1 MSTDTMAFWKKTG
14 DLIDQNID
22 LILNYRQSGHPG
34 GSRSKVPAF
43 VSLLLGGAM
52 RWDIRHPEKRFADRF
67 VLGAGHTVPM
77 VYATLAVLNEALR
90 LKYEQTKDDRYKPG
104 NPDFTLHWEDLVGF
118 RLRDQLSGHAEAS
131 GKTQFLKFNTGPS
144 GHGIGAAAGQALAL
158 KRAKAKGVRVFLIEG
173 EGGLTPG
180 ATHEIAN
187 SAWGLA
193 LDNFYVIVDWND
205 YGIDAHKTSDVVYGG
220 PKEWFES
227 HGWQAFNAGSGE
239 DWNGLSQTFLEMVS
253 GENKQKVP
261 RMAWFTSRKGRGYLK
276 YDNDS
281 HGAPHKMNSELFWKT
296 KKEFADTYGVEFVN
310 FGGQAPSE
318 QEKLVEEFRAN
329 LKVVAKT
336 LAADQQ
342 LVDYLADR
350 LVDLG
355 ESVPDGIPG
364 CVINGSG
371 PSPFEDET
379 LYDFRNYPETLYAK
393 PGETVPNRKA
403 LADWGAWINY
413 YGHKK
418 YNRPLFVVS
427 SADLA
432 GSTNISGFAEKYEDF
447 PGYGWYERVGT
458 EDGALLP
465 QGITEFGNAAIMVGQ
480 ASVNM
485 SADPYHHYDGFWGA
499 SSTYGSFS
507 YLVYG
512 MLRLYSQMDQDT
524 EIKVGKVIYVAG
536 HSGPETADDSRTHF
550 GIFSPGVTQLFPEG
564 SVINLYPWEYN
575 EVPVLLAA
583 ALKLEKPSVIA
594 LHLTR
599 PAVEIPDREAIG
611 MDSHFEA
618 ARGAYIVRDFTDG
631 VAKNGTL
638 YVQGTSAMANLIKI
652 LPEIE
657 KREYN
662 MKIVYVT
669 SPQLFSLQ
677 SSTYRKRILTDYD
690 KVHSTLVTTSAKKLM
705 PEFTFGERSLE
716 YAMSPDWDNR
726 WRTGGNLEE
735 VLDEA
740 HLSPDFLVKGIERFV
755 KDLR

>member
-1 MSTDTMAFWKKTG
+1 
-14 DLIDQNID
+14 
-22 LILNYRQSGHPG
+22 
-34 GSRSKVPAF
+34 
-43 VSLLLGGAM
+43 
-52 RWDIRHPEKRFADRF
+52 
-67 VLGAGHTVPM
+67 
-77 VYATLAVLNEALR
+77 
-90 LKYEQTKDDRYKPG
+90 
-104 NPDFTLHWEDLVGF
+104 
-118 RLRDQLSGHAEAS
+118 
-131 GKTQFLKFNTGPS
+131 
-144 GHGIGAAAGQALAL
+144 
-158 KRAKAKGVRVFLIEG
+158 
-173 EGGLTPG
+173 
-180 ATHEIAN
+180 
-187 SAWGLA
+187 
-193 LDNFYVIVDWND
+193 
-205 YGIDAHKTSDVVYGG
+205 
-220 PKEWFES
+220 
-227 HGWQAFNAGSGE
+227 
-239 DWNGLSQTFLEMVS
+239 
-253 GENKQKVP
+253 
-261 RMAWFTSRKGRGYLK
+261 
-276 YDNDS
+276 
-281 HGAPHKMNSELFWKT
+281 
-296 KKEFADTYGVEFVN
+296 
-310 FGGQAPSE
+310 
-318 QEKLVEEFRAN
+318 
-329 LKVVAKT
+329 
-336 LAADQQ
+336 
-342 LVDYLADR
+342 
-350 LVDLG
+350 
-355 ESVPDGIPG
+355 
-364 CVINGSG
+364 VINGSG